1 MFSKEVIQR
10 KIDAIEKAKSIK
22 LRENSVEECI
32 TLYDHF
38 RSMEISES
46 KHIVYCRSGETYKQF
61 KFTDKEQAWI
71 QNEML
76 MCACSFPYWF
86 FRYFFVKS
94 TIKKDG
100 NVVNEIIRRP
110 DVWIAQLI
118 YLEILAGLDLL
129 GLPILLLALKARQ
142 LGIST
147 VTEAIIQWI
156 AIFTKGSH
164 CVVASSE
171 TEKSEE
177 MANMVWL
184 GLDMMPLWMK
194 PVLTREDRK
203 IGPEFGLIHSDII
216 LQHGSQMKGIATG
229 STPIAAHLSEVAYYP
244 NPIETIERSLI
255 RAMHEN
261 PRTFLVLESTAR
273 KKEDWF
279 HKTWLKNRR
288 GEQEGYNRFTCLF
301 LPWYVGRDIYPTPDF
316 LLSHP
321 IPRAWQP
328 LKETLKQALD
338 AKLYVSTTPLLK
350 KHMRENWE
358 MDREQMWFWEF
369 NYHEA
374 LEGGDE
380 TLKAFMSELAADERS
395 CFQSKRWSVFSQS
408 VLDKLESEQSKEY
421 VDYAIIGDGVDER
434 FALKDFQ
441 SHALKRIDVEWA
453 TSQGQNFYW
462 KLIPLKETPRDDN
475 LDFYLRIWEKPKSGY
490 RYTIGIDISSGKGQN
505 RTVFFVN
512 RVGKEGEPDKEVAL
526 LCSAWIASPETPAFA
541 NVLGIWYGQ
550 YMGSVSPYVAE
561 ALIVPEVQLAVGDF
575 ISHQLD
581 KLGYSNLYYH
591 RRYDLR
597 RHPGQKDNRRG
608 WVTSNWSRQM
618 MMEAFEHAIKNGWIE
633 INSDELI
640 SELESLE
647 SDLTESDKA
656 FYDHSSEG
664 TDDVYMAGGIAY
676 FTSHPEQTIME
687 RMKGSPTPKRKKD
700 VSPDMLEKETGISQ
714 LARKFM
720 LQDINNKDMSEAEEG
735 ENHVY

>member
-1 MFSKEVIQR
+1 MFSKVVIQR
-10 KIDAIEKAKSIK
+10 KIEAIEKAKGIT
-22 LRENSVEECI
+22 LRENSVDECV

-38 RSMEISES
+38 RAMETVES
-46 KHIVYCRSGETYKQF
+46 KHLVYCRSGETPRQF
-61 KFTDKEQAWI
+61 KYTDQEKAWI

-273 KKEDWF
+273 KKDDWF
-279 HKTWLKNRR
+279 HKTWLKNRK

-321 IPRAWQP
+321 IPRDWRP

-350 KHMRENWE
+350 KHMRDNWE

-374 LEGGDE
+374 VEGGDE

-395 CFQSKRWSVFSQS
+395 CFQSKRWSVFSQT
-408 VLDKLESEQSKEY
+408 VLDKLEAEQSKEFT
-421 VDYAIIGDGVDER
+421 DYAIIGDGVDER

-441 SHALKRIDVEWA
+441 AGGLKRIDIEWS
-453 TSQGQNFYW
+453 TIDGKNLYW
-462 KLIPLKETPRDDN
+462 KLIPLKETPRDEK
-475 LDFYLRIWEKPKSGY
+475 LDFYLRVWEKPKPGY
-490 RYTIGIDISSGKGQN
+490 KYNIGIDIASGQGQN

-512 RVGKEGEPDKEVAL
+512 RIGVNGEPDKEVAL

-541 NVLGIWYGQ
+541 NLLGIWYGQ
-550 YMGSVSPYVAE
+550 YMAVHAPYVAE
-561 ALIVPEVQLAVGDF
+561 AMLAPEVQKAVGDF
-575 ISHQLD
+575 ISFQLS
-581 KLGYSNLYYH
+581 KLGYTNFYYTH
-591 RRYDLR
+591 RFDLR
-597 RHPGQKDNRRG
+597 RHPGQKDTRRG
-608 WVTSNWSRQM
+608 WATTGWSRQM
-618 MMEAFEHAIKNGWIE
+618 MMEAFEHGIKSGWME
-633 INSDELI
+633 VNSDELL

-647 SDLTESDKA
+647 SDVTEGDKT

-676 FTSHPEQTIME
+676 FTAHGEETIME
-687 RMKGSPTPKRKKD
+687 RMKGKAQPKKKVIKSD
-700 VSPDMLEKETGISQ
+700 DKPERETGLSQMARRFMLEDQS
-714 LARKFM
+714 
-720 LQDINNKDMSEAEEG
+720 NKDMSEAEE
-735 ENHVY
+735 EIRHVY